1 VGGAVLT
8 GLALAPPRAA
18 RRSALDA
25 LITLLAPLGLI
36 CACISAVISV
46 ETAIVVVNA
55 DGRRSLMEAKPALY
69 YAAHAAEIA
78 AMMGAGILAVI
89 CGRSRTLGI
98 GARIGLYVICTV
110 SIVWALV
117 AYRPEEIL
125 STDIFGGTGPF
136 VWLSLL
142 VVAAGADRRIWLYV
156 DRTILGLAYGAT
168 ALSVRAL
175 LQPGY
180 SYYLG
185 YSKFIMCAT
194 LLTWLGGWALL
205 TATRLSG
212 WRLLLRCIP
221 AAALL
226 PVAVAAQ
233 ARSWSVIAVLLFAVF
248 VVLRAR
254 ERGDLL
260 SGLRSLAVGLVIFAV
275 LGALFYAAAPR
286 TLGDAAAGL
295 AARAT
300 DDTRSQQYVAF
311 FNDVPVTALIL
322 GRGPKGVWRWPGFGE
337 YQYFDNG
344 FLWTLFQGGVPM
356 LSCYFAII
364 LWPAVRTAF
373 GKPAGDSA
381 AAACMVLLWGLCMT
395 GISTFILP
403 SVGLSSYL
411 VSLFAGRCW
420 LFLAESRARQRL
432 AQAGAAGFAGGGF
445 EFGMDMGSPPARPAA
460 LVS

>member
-1 VGGAVLT
+1 LT
-8 GLALAPPRAA
+8 GLAAAPLQAG

-25 LITLLAPLGLI
+25 VITLLVPLGLLF
-36 CACISAVISV
+36 ACVSAVLSV
-46 ETAIVVVNA
+46 ETAVVVVNA
-55 DGRRSLMEAKPALY
+55 DGRRSLMEAKSALY

-78 AMMGAGILAVI
+78 AMMGAGVLAVI

-98 GARIGLYVICTV
+98 GARIGLYVICTASV
-110 SIVWALV
+110 VWALV
-117 AYRPEEIL
+117 AYKPEEIF
-125 STDIFGGTGPF
+125 SSDIFGATGPF

-142 VVAAGADRRIWLYV
+142 VVAAGADRRIWLYL
-156 DRTILGLAYGAT
+156 DRAIVWLAYGAA

-180 SYYLG
+180 AYYLG

-212 WRLLLRCIP
+212 WRLLLRCVP

-233 ARSWSVIAVLLFAVF
+233 ARSWSLIAVLLFAAF

-260 SGLRSLAVGLVIFAV
+260 SGVRSLAVGLAIVAA
-275 LGALFYAAAPR
+275 LGAVFYAAAPR

-295 AARAT
+295 VARAT
-300 DDTRSQQYVAF
+300 DDTRSLQYVAF
-311 FNDVPVTALIL
+311 FNNVPVTDLIL
-322 GRGPKGVWRWPGFGE
+322 GRGPKGTWYWPGFGE
-337 YQYFDNG
+337 YKYFDNG
-344 FLWTLFQGGVPM
+344 FLWTLFQGGIPM
-356 LSCYFAII
+356 LSCYIAII
-364 LWPAVRTAF
+364 VWPAVRAAR
-373 GKPAGDSA
+373 GRSSGQSA
-381 AAACMVLLWGLCMT
+381 AAAFLVLLWALCMT
-395 GISTFILP
+395 GVSTFILP
-403 SVGLSSYL
+403 SVGISSYL

-420 LFLAESRARQRL
+420 LFLAESRARERL
-432 AQAGAAGFAGGGF
+432 AYARQTPFALAEMAGLSA
-445 EFGMDMGSPPARPAA
+445 
-460 LVS
+460 